1 MVVKIHKSRPSIS
14 GSLEYNERKV
24 EAGKA
29 EKVFLSKINDPN
41 DPMATFDIYERAN
54 IKTKFTS
61 FHVSFN
67 PDKTDRMTEEET
79 INFIK
84 DWMAAMGYADQPY
97 IIYKHHDIDR
107 AHYHLVSTRIKLD
120 GHRIYNGREYIRS
133 QKALQ
138 TLSEKYGF
146 TIGHQANRIL
156 PATNRVIAGSTRNPI
171 IPNSVM
177 PDLIRHPSV
186 IPGSTRDLPSLF
198 DPTKGDI
205 TAQIKAIATEAL
217 KYHFTTKNQLKY
229 IFEDYRVQ
237 LEFKPGKHGTTQL
250 VFRGLGNDGRPCT
263 NKITGEQLQLPSY
276 ADIEAQM
283 QAAKQSIKKK
293 EITRV
298 DNLANFAATKARH
311 ISNFENILRKKGI
324 SVHYSLMSDGKIH
337 GLTFIDHA
345 TRCAF
350 KASELKTFKLQMI
363 EHLIV
368 TAPQGHFHRSKISK
382 TVKSARDLIKSAMDA
397 SKNDKVSNSKDQ
409 QYNEDAS
416 RHKRTIYG

>member
-41 DPMATFDIYERAN
+41 DPMATFEIYERAN
-54 IKTKFTS
+54 IKTQLTS

-67 PDKTDRMTEEET
+67 PDKSDDMTEEET
-79 INFIK
+79 ISFIK

-120 GHRIYNGREYIRS
+120 GHRIYNGREYLRS

-138 TLSEKYGF
+138 SLCEKYSF
-146 TIGHQANRIL
+146 TIGRKPVTQN
-156 PATNRVIAGSTRNPI
+156 NVIAGSTRNP
-171 IPNSVM
+171 
-177 PDLIRHPSV
+177 V
-186 IPGSTRDLPSLF
+186 IPGLTRDLPSTF

-229 IFEDYRVQ
+229 ILEDYKVQ
-237 LEFKPGKHGTTQL
+237 LEYKPGHHGTTQL
-250 VFRGLGNDGRPCT
+250 VFRGLGTDGRPCT
-263 NKITGEQLQLPSY
+263 NKITGEQLQLPAY
-276 ADIEAQM
+276 AEIEAKM
-283 QAAKQSIKKK
+283 TSAKHSAKYK
-293 EITRV
+293 EKTRV
-298 DNLANFAATKARH
+298 DNLANFAADKARH

-324 SVHYSLMSDGKIH
+324 SIHYSLMTDGKIH
-337 GLTFIDHA
+337 GLTFIDHS

-350 KASELKTFKLQMI
+350 KASELKTFKIQMI
-363 EHLIV
+363 EHLV
-368 TAPQGHFHRSKISK
+368 TAAPKEHFRRSKTEK
-382 TVKSARDLIKSAMDA
+382 VTKDLIKSALEA
-397 SKNDKVSNSKDQ
+397 SRNDKVSNGKDQ
-409 QYNEDAS
+409 QYNEDAN

>member
-120 GHRIYNGREYIRS
+120 GHRIYNGREYLRS

-146 TIGHQANRIL
+146 TIGHQAKETKEAKTTINY
-156 PATNRVIAGSTRNPI
+156 T
-171 IPNSVM
+171 
-177 PDLIRHPSV
+177 
-186 IPGSTRDLPSLF
+186 F

-229 IFEDYRVQ
+229 ILEDYRIQ
-237 LEFKPGKHGTTQL
+237 LEFKPGKHGTTQF

-276 ADIEAQM
+276 ADIEDQM
-283 QAAKQSIKKK
+283 HAAKQSIKKK

-337 GLTFIDHA
+337 GMTLIDHS

-382 TVKSARDLIKSAMDA
+382 TVKSARDLFKSALEA
-397 SKNDKVSNSKDQ
+397 SRNDIVSNNKDQ
-409 QYNEDAS
+409 QYNEDAN

>member
-1 MVVKIHKSRPSIS
+1 MVVKIHKSRPSVS

-146 TIGHQANRIL
+146 TIGHQAKETKEAKTTINY
-156 PATNRVIAGSTRNPI
+156 T
-171 IPNSVM
+171 
-177 PDLIRHPSV
+177 
-186 IPGSTRDLPSLF
+186 F

-263 NKITGEQLQLPSY
+263 NEITGEQLQLPSY
-276 ADIEAQM
+276 ADIVAQM
-283 QAAKQSIKKK
+283 HAAKQSIKKK

-345 TRCAF
+345 THCAF

>member
-1 MVVKIHKSRPSIS
+1 MVVKIHKSRPSVS

-24 EAGKA
+24 EAGTA
-29 EKVFLSKINDPN
+29 EKVFLSKISDPQN
-41 DPMATFDIYERAN
+41 PMSTFEIYERAN
-54 IKTKFTS
+54 IKTQFTS

-67 PDKTDRMTEEET
+67 PDPSDNMTEEQT

-107 AHYHLVSTRIKLD
+107 THYHLVSTRIKLD
-120 GHRIYNGREYIRS
+120 GHRIYNGREYLRS

-138 TLSEKYGF
+138 NLSNKYGF
-146 TIGHQANRIL
+146 TIGHQANR
-156 PATNRVIAGSTRNPI
+156 VIAGSTRNPV
-171 IPNSVM
+171 IPN
-177 PDLIRHPSV
+177 PNQAV

-198 DPTKGDI
+198 DPTKGGI
-205 TAQIKAIATEAL
+205 ATQIKAIATEAL
-217 KYHFTTKNQLKY
+217 KYHFTTRNQLKY
-229 IFEDYRVQ
+229 ILEDYRVQ

-263 NKITGEQLQLPSY
+263 NIITGEQLQLPSCS
-276 ADIEAQM
+276 DIEAQM
-283 QAAKQSIKKK
+283 QAAKHLIKNK
-293 EITRV
+293 EKTRV
-298 DNLANFAATKARH
+298 DNLANFAASKARH

-324 SVHYSLMSDGKIH
+324 SVHYSQMSDGKIH
-337 GLTFIDHA
+337 GLTLIDHS

-368 TAPQGHFHRSKISK
+368 AAPQNHFRRSKINK
-382 TVKSARDLIKSAMDA
+382 TVKSARDLFKSSLDA
-397 SKNDKVSNSKDQ
+397 SRNDKVSNGKDQ
-409 QYNEDAS
+409 QYNEDAN

>member
-67 PDKTDRMTEEET
+67 PDKTDRMTKEET

-107 AHYHLVSTRIKLD
+107 THYHLVSTRIKLD

-146 TIGHQANRIL
+146 AIGHQAKETKEAKTTINY
-156 PATNRVIAGSTRNPI
+156 T
-171 IPNSVM
+171 
-177 PDLIRHPSV
+177 
-186 IPGSTRDLPSLF
+186 F

-250 VFRGLGNDGRPCT
+250 VFRGLGNDSRPCT

-345 TRCAF
+345 THCAF

>member
-1 MVVKIHKSRPSIS
+1 
-14 GSLEYNERKV
+14 
-24 EAGKA
+24 
-29 EKVFLSKINDPN
+29 
-41 DPMATFDIYERAN
+41 MATFDIYERAN

-146 TIGHQANRIL
+146 TIGHQAKETKEAKTTINY
-156 PATNRVIAGSTRNPI
+156 T
-171 IPNSVM
+171 
-177 PDLIRHPSV
+177 
-186 IPGSTRDLPSLF
+186 F

-229 IFEDYRVQ
+229 IFEDYRIQ

-276 ADIEAQM
+276 ADIEVQM

>member
-1 MVVKIHKSRPSIS
+1 MVVKIHKSRPSVS

-146 TIGHQANRIL
+146 TIGHQAKETKEAKTTINY
-156 PATNRVIAGSTRNPI
+156 T
-171 IPNSVM
+171 
-177 PDLIRHPSV
+177 
-186 IPGSTRDLPSLF
+186 F